1 MSSISVLYLCFERF
15 LFRIF
20 STTIFLSY
28 FDKILCSLVLTRSCK
43 SCYTLRYRNPSLTS
57 CSTSISRTRS
67 QFRITQKNLYTSE
80 KIHWVSKYS
89 KSLKNLNWWLI
100 ASDLMTQCTKRLI
113 TSCDANGLFTQ
124 ISSIS
129 ILTCRWI
136 VQNVRKCVNQR
147 ARASRPVG

>member
-15 LFRIF
+15 LLRIF
-20 STTIFLSY
+20 STTIFLCY
-28 FDKILCSLVLTRSCK
+28 FWMFSRDVLVQ
-43 SCYTLRYRNPSLTS
+43 SCYTPRYRNPSLTK
-57 CSTSISRTRS
+57 CSTSISHTRK

-100 ASDLMTQCTKRLI
+100 ASDLVTQCTKRLI
-113 TSCDANGLFTQ
+113 TSFDANGLFTQ

-129 ILTCRWI
+129 ILTSRWI
-136 VQNVRKCVNQR
+136 IQNVRKCVNQR

>member
-1 MSSISVLYLCFERF
+1 MFRTLFVSYLFDNDFSVLFWYIFMSSRADVL
-15 LFRIF
+15 
-20 STTIFLSY
+20 
-28 FDKILCSLVLTRSCK
+28 VQ
-43 SCYTLRYRNPSLTS
+43 SCYTPRYRNPLLTS
-57 CSTSISRTRS
+57 CSTSISHTRT
-67 QFRITQKNLYTSE
+67 QFRITQKKLYTSE

-100 ASDLMTQCTKRLI
+100 ASDLMAQCTKRLI
-113 TSCDANGLFTQ
+113 TSFGASGLFTQ

-129 ILTCRWI
+129 ILTSRWI